1 MNKTILIVLLCTL
14 PFFEG
19 SAKKVYDLKW
29 NIKEQ
34 KEVLYDLTIKTS
46 NLKSSDIDST
56 KSISSEDTSTSAYN
70 KELKA
75 AIEKILKSISDE
87 LDNAKQKISFAC
99 TTPDII
105 DVKMIMYINA
115 EKTNNLRKSVISMLS
130 ELSSQ
135 DSVSAE
141 DEAIVKYINTRDESL
156 LKDVSEKDKS
166 KAKAI
171 LQKLDEIEKSNEE
184 VKPTIRLRGSVYK
197 NGAIHSFWTKQN
209 QKNLLAVLA
218 QLPTEKVAVG
228 DSWSL
233 DINLIT
239 SNENVIWKNSSQK
252 NRVTLENVIVENG
265 ETIAV
270 LNYDIFESFQGEN
283 DFDNLNMQT
292 GGYNPFSGM
301 VSKDINIEMSMTGK
315 GYFSIT
321 KGRWKNYSIDITSK
335 NANNTTVQTY
345 SFQEK

>member
-1 MNKTILIVLLCTL
+1 M
-14 PFFEG
+14 
-19 SAKKVYDLKW
+19 
-29 NIKEQ
+29 
-34 KEVLYDLTIKTS
+34 
-46 NLKSSDIDST
+46 
-56 KSISSEDTSTSAYN
+56 
-70 KELKA
+70 
-75 AIEKILKSISDE
+75 
-87 LDNAKQKISFAC
+87 
-99 TTPDII
+99 
-105 DVKMIMYINA
+105 
-115 EKTNNLRKSVISMLS
+115 
-130 ELSSQ
+130 
-135 DSVSAE
+135 
-141 DEAIVKYINTRDESL
+141 
-156 LKDVSEKDKS
+156 
-166 KAKAI
+166 
-171 LQKLDEIEKSNEE
+171 
-184 VKPTIRLRGSVYK
+184 
-197 NGAIHSFWTKQN
+197 
-209 QKNLLAVLA
+209 AVLA